1 MMVID
6 AAFAIVRK
14 KCFEAKLNINDQIKF
29 YLVMRSVLK
38 LKMATKWLLRYF
50 LREKIQCT

>member
-14 KCFEAKLNINDQIKF
+14 KSFEAKINIIDQIKF
-29 YLVMRSVLK
+29 YLLMRSVLK
-38 LKMATKWLLRYF
+38 LKMPTKWFLRYF
-50 LREKIQCT
+50 LKEKIKCT